1 MSDEKYPLLETGKEE
16 ETLFFSSDLQD
27 KACIGHLRGDFGS
40 GTNFYTTWWDRH
52 EELKDQEFKD
62 ELDDVVNT
70 LRENG
75 PLKDLPSM
83 QKFCREHP
91 QPQMSPRF
99 GSEYHGFRVD
109 TAQCRYYLRFCP
121 MRGNYNFYIYCY
133 KTALLER
140 TIRALVVEPLKPCCV
155 QEFPDTLEAM
165 QKIVGGYIQAV
176 YPFSEPVAVVCNEEG
191 RILGLPF
198 NRPLM
203 DENGLP
209 YDVLCGTF
217 FIAGVDGEHF
227 TSLTEEQIEKYRSL
241 YDNVM
246 VITAQKEAP
255 QSEKSE
261 HKRKGGQHER

>member
-1 MSDEKYPLLETGKEE
+1 MSDEKYPLLETGRDE
-16 ETLFFSSDLQD
+16 ETRFFSSDLQD

-40 GTNFYTTWWDRH
+40 GTQFYTTWCDHH

-70 LRENG
+70 LRKDG

-83 QKFCREHP
+83 QRFCREHP
-91 QPQMSPRF
+91 QTQMSPRS
-99 GSEYHGFRVD
+99 GSEYHGLRVD
-109 TAQCRYYLRFCP
+109 TAKHRYYLRFCP

-140 TIRALVVEPLKPCCV
+140 AIKALVVEPMKPCYV
-155 QEFPDTLEAM
+155 QEFPGTLEAM
-165 QKIVGGYIQAV
+165 QKIVGGEIEAV
-176 YPFSEPVAVVCNEEG
+176 YPFPEPVAVVCHAEG
-191 RILGLPF
+191 KMLGLPF

-209 YDVLCGTF
+209 YDILCGTF
-217 FIAGVDGEHF
+217 FMAGVGEEDF
-227 TSLTEEQIEKYRSL
+227 VSLTEEQIEKYKSL
-241 YDNVM
+241 YDNVII
-246 VITAQKEAP
+246 VPVQKETS

-261 HKRKGGQHER
+261 IKKKGDRHER

>member
-1 MSDEKYPLLETGKEE
+1 MSDEKYPLIETGKDE

-40 GTNFYTTWWDRH
+40 GTNFYTTWWDHH

-83 QKFCREHP
+83 QRFCREHP
-91 QPQMSPRF
+91 QTQMSPRS
-99 GSEYHGFRVD
+99 GSEYHGLRVD
-109 TAQCRYYLRFCP
+109 TAQHRYYLRLCP

-140 TIRALVVEPLKPCCV
+140 TIKALVVEPMKPCYV
-155 QEFPDTLEAM
+155 QEFPASLEAM

-209 YDVLCGTF
+209 YDILCGTF

-227 TSLTEEQIEKYRSL
+227 ASLTEEQIEKYRSL
-241 YDNVM
+241 YDNVI
-246 VITAQKEAP
+246 VVTAQKETP

-261 HKRKGGQHER
+261 HKQKGGQHER